1 MSVAHIELTDE
12 EAVKE
17 LKAIKV
23 SEQNL
28 IADIQSGRWVHL
40 QPGTREQAIA
50 SHRRR
55 IDALHM
61 AIAALVPQNGKS
73 GIDPAGFR

>member
-1 MSVAHIELTDE
+1 MSVAHVELSLD

-23 SEQNL
+23 HEQNI
-28 IADIQSGRWVHL
+28 IAVL
-40 QPGTREQAIA
+40 QGDRRGGPEVQGEREQSIA
-50 SHRRR
+50 NHRRR

-61 AIAALVPQNGKS
+61 AIEALEL
-73 GIDPAGFR
+73 